1 MVAFSGGG
9 DSLALLLAAKAW
21 ADGAGRRLV
30 ALTVDHQIQGAG
42 AAWAAWCRDRA
53 KRLGVAHETLTWR
66 GAKPRTG
73 MAAAARAARHSL
85 VAEAARAAGAGVV
98 LMGHT
103 EDDCMEAAAM
113 RAQGTRVSAPR
124 VFAPSP
130 VWPAGRGIFLLRPLL
145 QVRRAA
151 IRDALTRARERWI
164 EDPANVDT
172 RQPRAR
178 ARAGMK
184 REQAVNSAPDLDIG
198 PLFRALRFG
207 AAGDIELPVEALAY
221 SSPEAARA
229 MLSAALVCVGGQ
241 DRTPRRERLD
251 RVAAFV
257 AAGDPFI
264 ATLAGARLSL
274 ADGRLRIAREIGDRR
289 KGTACEM
296 ALPEARAVVWDG
308 RFEIL
313 ARRPGFRVQP
323 LAGLASRLEPASRS
337 KLRTVARKARAGLPA
352 IVDEAGKVNC
362 PTLTPMGGIEVN
374 CLVKARMAG
383 ACGMITDEASIRRVA
398 ESDAAS

>member
-30 ALTVDHQIQGAG
+30 ALTVDHQLQEAS

-53 KRLGVAHETLTWR
+53 ERLGVAHETLTWR

-73 MAAAARAARHSL
+73 MAAAARTARHSL
-85 VAEAARAAGAGVV
+85 VAEAARAAGADVV

-103 EDDCMEAAAM
+103 QDDCLEAAAM
-113 RAQGTRVSAPR
+113 RAQGTRISAPS

-145 QVRRAA
+145 QVRRTA
-151 IRDALTRARERWI
+151 IRDALTHAGEHWI
-164 EDPANVDT
+164 EDPANVDM

-178 ARAGMK
+178 ARAGLK
-184 REQAVNSAPDLDIG
+184 DDQATVSAEDPDIG
-198 PLFRALRFG
+198 PLFEALKFG
-207 AAGDIELPVEALAY
+207 VAGDIKLPIKALAR
-221 SSPEAARA
+221 SSPDAARA
-229 MLSAALVCVGGQ
+229 IISAALVCVGGG
-241 DRTPRRERLD
+241 DRPARRERLG
-251 RVAAFV
+251 RLMALI
-257 AAGDPFI
+257 AAGDPFV

-274 ADGRLRIAREIGDRR
+274 ADGRLAIAREIRDRR
-289 KGTACEM
+289 KYATFEA
-296 ALPEARAVVWDG
+296 ALPKARPLVWDG

-313 ARRPGFRVQP
+313 AHQPGLRVQP
-323 LAGLASRLEPASRS
+323 LAGLASRLEPGSRS
-337 KLRTVARKARAGLPA
+337 NLRKVPSEARGGLPA

-362 PTLTPMGGIEVN
+362 PTLAPLAGIEVL